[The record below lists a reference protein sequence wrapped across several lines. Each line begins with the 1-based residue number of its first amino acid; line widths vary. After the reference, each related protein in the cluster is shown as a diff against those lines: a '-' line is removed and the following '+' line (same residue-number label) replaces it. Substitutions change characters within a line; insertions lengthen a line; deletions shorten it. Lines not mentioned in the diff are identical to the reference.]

1 MYNDFMMANFY
12 DKVAKKF
19 GGYAFGKSHVEHLSE
34 YPTGDPE
41 KIFKKKL
48 LGVANK
54 NKNALDAGCGD
65 GKFAFQIAKYFLSI
79 TGIDISKELLKIARQ
94 KQNILKVKNI
104 IFKFQDA
111 SKTSFSDKSFDLI
124 FSRRGPTPFAEFH
137 RLLKSGG
144 YFAGINIGEKDCQA
158 IKEIF
163 GRGQGFGQ
171 WDSSRLEKDK
181 QELRNRGFEIIFAQ
195 DYLYDEYYVSYED
208 LDLFLQGVPIFED
221 FDSEKDKKYLEE
233 YVTKFKTDKGI
244 KFPRHRVVIVARK
257 S

>member
-1 MYNDFMMANFY
+1 MSSSFY

-19 GGYAFGKSHVEHLSE
+19 GGYAFGKGHVEHLTE
-34 YPTGDPE
+34 YPSGDPE

-48 LGVANK
+48 LGLANK
-54 NKNALDAGCGD
+54 NKISLDAGCGD

-79 TGIDISKELLKIARQ
+79 IGIDTSKELLKIARQ
-94 KQNILKVKNI
+94 KQNILQVKNVV
-104 IFKFQDA
+104 FKLQDA

-124 FSRRGPTPFAEFH
+124 FSRRGPTPFPEFQ
-137 RLLKSGG
+137 RLLKPSG
-144 YFAGINIGEKDCQA
+144 YFIGINIGEKDCKE
-158 IKEIF
+158 IKQIF

-171 WDSSRLEKDK
+171 WNTSRLEKDK
-181 QELRNRGFEIIFAQ
+181 QELKEAGFEIVFAQ
-195 DYLYDEYYVSYED
+195 DYFYDEYYASYDD

-221 FDSEKDKKYLEE
+221 FDSQKDKKFLEK
-233 YVTKFKTDKGI
+233 YVAKFRTGKGI

>member
-1 MYNDFMMANFY
+1 MLMSSNFY

-34 YPTGDPE
+34 YPNGDPE

-48 LGVANK
+48 LGLANK
-54 NKNALDAGCGD
+54 NKIALDAGCGD

-79 TGIDISKELLKIARQ
+79 AGIDISKGLLKIARQ
-94 KQNILKVKNI
+94 KQNILQVKNV
-104 IFKFQDA
+104 IFELQDA

-124 FSRRGPTPFAEFH
+124 FSRRGPTPFSEFH

-144 YFAGINIGEKDCQA
+144 YFVGINIGEKDCQS

-163 GRGQGFGQ
+163 GRGQGYKE
-171 WDSSRLEKDK
+171 WNASRLEEDKWELKDA
-181 QELRNRGFEIIFAQ
+181 GFEIVFAQ
-195 DYLYDEYYVSYED
+195 DYFYNEYYASYED

-221 FDSEKDKKYLEE
+221 FDSEKDRKFLEE
-233 YVTKFKTDKGI
+233 YVTKFKLEKGI
-244 KFPRHRVVIVARK
+244 KLPRHRVVIVARK
-257 S
+257 P

>member
-1 MYNDFMMANFY
+1 MSSNFY

-34 YPTGDPE
+34 YPNGDPE

-48 LGVANK
+48 LGLANK
-54 NKNALDAGCGD
+54 NKIALDAGCGD

-94 KQNILKVKNI
+94 KQNILQAKNVI
-104 IFKFQDA
+104 LKLQDA

-124 FSRRGPTPFAEFH
+124 FSRRGPTPFSEFQ
-137 RLLKSGG
+137 RLLKPGG
-144 YFAGINIGEKDCQA
+144 YFIGINIGEKDCQS

-163 GRGQGFGQ
+163 GRGQGYKEWGT
-171 WDSSRLEKDK
+171 SRLEKDK
-181 QELRNRGFEIIFAQ
+181 QELKDSGFEIMFAQ
-195 DYLYDEYYVSYED
+195 DYFYDEYYASYED

-221 FDSEKDKKYLEE
+221 FDSEKDMKFLEKY
-233 YVTKFKTDKGI
+233 VAKFRTEKGI

-257 S
+257 P

>member
-1 MYNDFMMANFY
+1 MTTNFY

-19 GGYAFGKSHVEHLSE
+19 GGYAFGKGHVEHLSE
-34 YPTGDPE
+34 YPNGDPE

-48 LGVANK
+48 LGLANK

-65 GKFAFQIAKYFLSI
+65 GKFAFQIANYFLSI

-94 KQNILKVKNI
+94 KQK
-104 IFKFQDA
+104 IFKTKNVTFEFQDA

-124 FSRRGPTPFAEFH
+124 FSRRGPTPFVEFY

-144 YFAGINIGEKDCQA
+144 YFIGIIIGEKDCQE

-163 GRGQGFGQ
+163 GYGQGYGK
-171 WDSSRLEKDK
+171 WDTSRLEKDK
-181 QELRNRGFEIIFAQ
+181 QELEKVGFEIVFAQ
-195 DYLYDEYYVSYED
+195 GYSYYEYYVSYED

-221 FDSEKDKKYLEE
+221 FDSEKDKKLLEE
-233 YVTKFKTDKGI
+233 YVAKFKTEKGI
-244 KFPRHRVVIVARK
+244 RFPRQRVVIIAK
-257 S
+257 KI

>member
-1 MYNDFMMANFY
+1 MTTNFY
-12 DKVAKKF
+12 NKVAKKF

-34 YPTGDPE
+34 YPSGDPE
-41 KIFKKKL
+41 KIFKRKL
-48 LGVANK
+48 LSLANK
-54 NKNALDAGCGD
+54 NKDALDAGCGD

-79 TGIDISKELLKIARQ
+79 IGIDISEELLKIARQ
-94 KQNILKVKNI
+94 KQNILQVKNI

-111 SKTSFSDKSFDLI
+111 SKTAFSDKSFDII

-137 RLLKSGG
+137 RLLKSSG
-144 YFAGINIGEKDCQA
+144 YFVGINIGEKDCQA
-158 IKEIF
+158 IKKIF
-163 GRGQGFGQ
+163 GRGQGFGE
-171 WDSSRLEKDK
+171 WNIPRLGKDK
-181 QELRNRGFEIIFAQ
+181 QELETTGFEIIFAQ
-195 DYLYDEYYVSYED
+195 DYFYDEYYASYED

-221 FDSEKDKKYLEE
+221 FDSEKDKNYLEE

>member
-1 MYNDFMMANFY
+1 MTTNFY

-19 GGYAFGKSHVEHLSE
+19 GGYAFGKGHVAHLSE
-34 YPTGDPE
+34 YPNGDPE

-48 LGVANK
+48 LSLAGK
-54 NKNALDAGCGD
+54 NKIVLDVGCGD

-94 KQNILKVKNI
+94 KQNILQVKNI
-104 IFKFQDA
+104 IFKLQDA

-124 FSRRGPTPFAEFH
+124 FSRRGPTPFAEFQ

-144 YFAGINIGEKDCQA
+144 YFIGINIGEKDCQE

-171 WDSSRLEKDK
+171 GNTLRLEKDK
-181 QELRNRGFEIIFAQ
+181 QELKNAGFEVVFAQ
-195 DYLYDEYYVSYED
+195 DYFYNEYYASYED

-233 YVTKFKTDKGI
+233 YVAKFKTDKGI